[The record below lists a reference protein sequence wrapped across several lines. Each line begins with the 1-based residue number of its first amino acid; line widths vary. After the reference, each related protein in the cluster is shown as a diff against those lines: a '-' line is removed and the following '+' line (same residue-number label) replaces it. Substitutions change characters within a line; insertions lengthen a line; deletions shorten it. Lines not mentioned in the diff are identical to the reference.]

1 MPGPS
6 LDYGNSGVG
15 DFVNSDAPSMEE
27 LLGKDYSA
35 AGKGL
40 KAADTFNKSHAE
52 SPTLQ
57 KMFADKMRMDPYV
70 LKGKAPKLSPQEEQ
84 DLTYEIFRSLLGDM
98 GVGMK

>member
-1 MPGPS
+1 MPN

-15 DFVNSDAPSMEE
+15 DFMGGEAPSMEE
-27 LLGKDYSA
+27 LLGKDYAA

-40 KAADTFNKSHAE
+40 KAADTFNKAHGE

-57 KMFADKMRMDPYV
+57 QMFAEKMKMDPYL
-70 LKGKAPKLSPQEEQ
+70 LKGKKAPKLTPEEEE